1 MSEPTAPVAGP
12 GAADVSEPAR
22 VALFGPGR
30 RATTVGLVLL
40 TLVTA
45 FEAMGVGTAMP
56 AVIADLGAVS
66 AYGWPFTA
74 FLAASVLGTV
84 LGGRWCDVAGPRAA
98 LLVTP
103 LVFAAGLVV
112 AGTAGTMAQLLIG
125 RVLQGGSAG
134 TQFVAVYVA
143 IAAVYPERSRPALFG
158 LISAAWV
165 LPSLIGP
172 PVAAL
177 VTEQFSWHWVFLGL
191 VPFVVVA
198 LALVVPGVRRLR
210 RSGPPAGTG
219 RGLVAAAAGAALGV
233 TAVSWAGQHPDR
245 IGAITAVAALAVLVP
260 ALRRLLPAGVF
271 RGGRGIPTVVAA
283 RGLIAGVFFAGNSYL
298 PLILTATHGWS
309 LTEAGVPLVVAA
321 LGWAAASAW
330 QGRHPDLPR
339 TTLLRV
345 GFGALA
351 VGVAGLLAV
360 TPEAGPAWVA
370 VPAWTVAGVGMGLG
384 YSAVSYLLLHHSQV
398 HQVGSHTAAAQ
409 VADQLTTATLVGLG
423 GALLAVLATP
433 ATALTVLLVP
443 LVVLAVLGALLAPR
457 AG

>member
-1 MSEPTAPVAGP
+1 MSEPTAPVAGL

-22 VALFGPGR
+22 AALFGPGR

-56 AVIADLGAVS
+56 AVIADLSAVS

-245 IGAITAVAALAVLVP
+245 IGGITAVAALAVLVP

-271 RGGRGIPTVVAA
+271 HGGRGIPTVVAA

-309 LTEAGVPLVVAA
+309 LTAAGVPLVVAA

-360 TPEAGPAWVA
+360 TPAAGPAWVA